1 MRTQRLLAVA
11 GLLFSPVL
19 VACEPPPDPVVAV
32 IDGQAVLESEYAHA
46 LFDAQAHA
54 YFPRFVEARLV
65 EAAAAKAGVQV
76 SPEEV
81 TAAVDAQLKEVL
93 QSRFAGSLQALGA
106 HLEKYELTVPT
117 WRAAREAEA
126 YLRLLAERTLVAE
139 TREDRMKAAFE
150 AKYGPGGVQRE
161 VRHLLYSTN
170 VGNSRLYQRETYDAE
185 KAQIEADAR
194 QLATRL
200 RVRLEDGADF
210 TELAT
215 AHSDDYSA
223 NRGGELGTRWA
234 GRFGRA
240 FDAAVRGLEPGG
252 RSGVIRARR
261 GFHIAEVTGTR
272 RGARYTGR
280 HIFVAADRDAPDGQA
295 AAMARAE
302 ALRTRIAGGED
313 FASVAREA
321 SGDPVTGARGG
332 DLGTFGPERLGSRI
346 ALALQDL
353 ESGRLSPPLEADNGA
368 HLVEISS
375 REWIPAKD
383 EKRVR
388 HILISTEFNK
398 VKRRRLG
405 ADLEARARSRA
416 EAALERL
423 EAGADFDALAEAE
436 SEDELSRRNGGR
448 IARGRF
454 DSFGPEVTAA
464 LQSMEAGARRIVR
477 GTRGFHVLEVASL
490 ERTAIDAVRAEL
502 EKTVAADA
510 PSERE
515 VKAWIDALRSRAI
528 VEKKF

>member
-1 MRTQRLLAVA
+1 MPTQRLLAVA
-11 GLLFSPVL
+11 GLLIPL
-19 VACEPPPDPVVAV
+19 TLAACEPLPDPVVAV
-32 IDGQAVLESEYAHA
+32 IDGQPVLQSEYAHA
-46 LFDAQAHA
+46 LFEAQAHA

-65 EAAAAKAGVQV
+65 EAAAARAGVRV

-126 YLRLLAERTLVAE
+126 YVRLLAERTLVAE
-139 TREDRMKAAFE
+139 TREDRLKAAFE

-170 VGNSRLYQRETYDAE
+170 VGNSRLYERETYDAE

-200 RVRLEDGADF
+200 RARLDDGADF
-210 TELAT
+210 AELAA

-223 NRGGELGTRWA
+223 SRGGELGTRWA

-240 FDAAVRGLEPGG
+240 FDDAVGGLEPGA
-252 RSGVIRARR
+252 RTPVVRARR
-261 GFHIAEVTGTR
+261 GFHIAEVTGIR

-295 AAMARAE
+295 DAVARAE
-302 ALRTRIAGGED
+302 ALRARIDGGED
-313 FASVAREA
+313 FAAVAREA

-332 DLGTFGPERLGSRI
+332 DLGTFGPERLGSRV

-353 ESGRLSPPLEADNGA
+353 EPGHVSRPLEADNGA
-368 HLVEISS
+368 HIVELSS
-375 REWIPAKD
+375 RDWIPAKD

-398 VKRRRLG
+398 VKRRRIG
-405 ADLEARARSRA
+405 ADLEARARARA
-416 EAALERL
+416 EAAMERL
-423 EAGADFDALAEAE
+423 RRGADFEALAEAE

-464 LQSMEAGARRIVR
+464 LQSMDAGARQIVR
-477 GTRGFHVLEVASL
+477 GTRGFHVLEVAKL
-490 ERTAIDAVRAEL
+490 ERTAMADVRAEL
-502 EKTVAADA
+502 EKAVAGEP

-515 VKAWIDALRSRAI
+515 VKAWIDGLRVRAT